1 MQLDKAVIAVTG
13 GAGGLGRALARGLGE
28 AGARPLLIDLDAE
41 SLADAR
47 RELARA
53 GIDAVTHVVD
63 VADERAVEALFATIA
78 AETGLDGLINNAGI
92 IRDGRLVKVED
103 GGVTD
108 RMSLAQWRAVID
120 TNLTGTF
127 LCGREAAA
135 IMATAGRG
143 GCILNISSI
152 AAAGNMGQSN
162 YAAAKAGVEALAVT
176 WAKELAGYGIRS
188 AAIAPGFIRTPI
200 LEGMKP
206 EALDKVTG
214 MVPAGRLATP
224 EEIADAALFI
234 LGNDYFNGRV
244 LEIDGGLRI

>member
-13 GAGGLGRALARGLGE
+13 GAGGLGRALARRLGE

-41 SLADAR
+41 ALADAR
-47 RELARA
+47 QELARA
-53 GIDAVTHVVD
+53 GVDAETYAVD
-63 VADERAVEALFATIA
+63 VTDERAVEALFATIA
-78 AETGLDGLINNAGI
+78 DETGLDGLINNAGI

-103 GGVTD
+103 GELTT
-108 RMSLAQWRAVID
+108 RMSLAQWRAVIE

-135 IMATAGRG
+135 LMAAAGRG
-143 GCILNISSI
+143 GCIVNVSSI

-206 EALDKVTG
+206 EVLDKVTG